1 MRTRPVRLSQPY
13 NIEVIDRRLLAA
25 GVLVVVGLQPGGSAI
40 TAPVFAQATTPVPKP
55 APFPGTT
62 PPPSTGKP
70 APQTGK
76 PASPTTAIP
85 QDGSAVDPHLAGV
98 PIYPGAELLSSFDAG
113 RGQFVFTFGTDMP
126 YSDIVAY
133 YKTQLR
139 SSGTEIFRTPLM
151 QQFDLG
157 QFRAETMAYRPG
169 IVVKDYSASDSA
181 GYLHVSGTT
190 EKRYR
195 TVIQIVPLGKS

>member
-1 MRTRPVRLSQPY
+1 M
-13 NIEVIDRRLLAA
+13 IDRRRFAA
-25 GVLVVVGLQPGGSAI
+25 GLLLLGGLQPVSLAISAP
-40 TAPVFAQATTPVPKP
+40 AFAQTTTPVPKP
-55 APFPGTT
+55 APFPGTM
-62 PPPSTGKP
+62 PPPSTSKP

-76 PASPTTAIP
+76 PVSPTATPAAATP
-85 QDGSAVDPHLAGV
+85 QDGSAVDARLAGV
-98 PIYPGAELLSSFDAG
+98 PIFPGAELLSSFDTG
-113 RGQFVFTFGTDMP
+113 RGQAVFTFGTDLP

-139 SSGTEIFRTPLM
+139 SSGTEIFRAPLM

-157 QFRAETMAYRPG
+157 PFRAETMAYRPSV
-169 IVVKDYSASDSA
+169 VVKDYSAPDST

-195 TVIQIVPLGKS
+195 TVIQIVPLGRL

>member
-1 MRTRPVRLSQPY
+1 M
-13 NIEVIDRRLLAA
+13 DRRWFAA
-25 GVLVVVGLQPGGSAI
+25 GLLVVVGLTPTRAAI
-40 TAPVFAQATTPVPKP
+40 TAQVFAQATTPVPKP

-62 PPPSTGKP
+62 PPPSSGKP
-70 APQTGK
+70 APQTAK
-76 PASPTTAIP
+76 PASPATPAAAATP

-139 SSGTEIFRTPLM
+139 SSGTEIFRVPLM

-169 IVVKDYSASDSA
+169 VVVKDYSSPDSP

>member
-1 MRTRPVRLSQPY
+1 M
-13 NIEVIDRRLLAA
+13 DRRWFAA
-25 GVLVVVGLQPGGSAI
+25 GLLVLVGLVGLTPAGAAI
-40 TAPVFAQATTPVPKP
+40 TAPVFAQTTTPLPKP

-62 PPPSTGKP
+62 PPPSTAKP
-70 APQTGK
+70 APQSGK
-76 PASPTTAIP
+76 PASPTTTPAAAAAP

-169 IVVKDYSASDSA
+169 VVVKDYSSPDSP